1 MQAGARL
8 FEKLGGVGVE
18 IVLDTQEREV
28 GPESGNDAGLG
39 ALGDAY
45 VVEVADELPEGVDG
59 DVAQAYATRR
69 EPRVELADVASIGGT
84 CVFRHAFLDRQIG
97 VVVVKN
103 PFYVQ
108 NIAHR
113 DRLAVQKSISKDWR
127 GSARLPTI
135 TADRPLV
142 KVMTW
147 SIFSMRAGR
156 SGDAASRRMRVE
168 FSDEMTRRT
177 AVRVSGVSAGRQRSR
192 RWAVAGRCSA
202 SSGVIGVRRE
212 SAISMTRRSASG
224 RSGGRMSVCGARS
237 QTIRKSRFSRRRRLR
252 SLDRAWICGV
262 A

>member
-103 PFYVQ
+103 PFNVQ
-108 NIAHR
+108 YIAHR
-113 DRLAVQKSISKDWR
+113 DRLAVQKFISKDWR

-147 SIFSMRAGR
+147 SRFSMRAGR
-156 SGDAASRRMRVE
+156 SGDAVSRRMRVE
-168 FSDEMTRRT
+168 FSDEMTRRA
-177 AVRVSGVSAGRQRSR
+177 AVRVSGVSAGRQRSS
-192 RWAVAGRCSA
+192 RWCVAGRCCA

-212 SAISMTRRSASG
+212 SAIRMTRRSASG
-224 RSGGRMSVCGARS
+224 RSAGRMSVCGARS
-237 QTIRKSRFSRRRRLR
+237 QTIRKSRLSRRRRSR
-252 SLDRAWICGV
+252 SPASVRICGV